1 MPKLNAH
8 QILKTFSAVF
18 ARISEVFAALGSYLE
33 GETYYWIDGACW
45 DIETGL
51 LLQYDVPCKESQA
64 RLERIANAFRSAA
77 IDIVDIRPVP
87 GPISLR
93 KR

>member
-1 MPKLNAH
+1 MNPAH

-18 ARISEVFAALGSYLE
+18 ARISESFADLGSYLE
-33 GETYYWIDGACW
+33 GETHYWIDGACW

-51 LLQYDVPCKESQA
+51 LLQYDVPCKELQA

-77 IDIVDIRPVP
+77 INVRPVSQP
-87 GPISLR
+87 
-93 KR
+93 KRR